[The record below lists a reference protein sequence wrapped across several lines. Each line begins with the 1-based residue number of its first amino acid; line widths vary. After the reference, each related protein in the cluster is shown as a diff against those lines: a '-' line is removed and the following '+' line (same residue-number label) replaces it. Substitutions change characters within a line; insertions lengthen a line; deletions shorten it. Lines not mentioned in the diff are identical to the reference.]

1 MPPCLEHRGFLLYNN
16 KLEWKEVSNLEIEGF
31 ISAASEKLGVPGYE
45 REVGDY
51 VASQFE
57 AYADEIARDA
67 LENVIARV
75 GKGGPKVMVSAHQD
89 EIGLVVTQI
98 EDDGCLR
105 IFRNG
110 GVDPRILPAMEVIV
124 RAKDGPLFG
133 VVGAKPP
140 HLLSEADR
148 KKNVPYEDLYVDI
161 GYPAEKA
168 RALVRVG
175 DPVVMRAKCVKLAGG
190 MMAAKTMD
198 DRACVAS
205 LLVGMEL
212 TKKLQSPAEAYY
224 VASSSEEIGMK
235 GARVAAYSIEPDF
248 GIAIDVTH
256 AEGPGTGKWEAV
268 PVDRL
273 TICTGPNLHPALTKR
288 AEEIADKWH
297 IPYVREIEP
306 GVTGT
311 DAAAMQVSRG
321 GVPTILLGL
330 PLRYMH
336 TTVETVKLDVI
347 ADAGRLVALI
357 IDEISRDWEGMKWY

>member
-1 MPPCLEHRGFLLYNN
+1 MSQCLEHRGIFLYNEL
-16 KLEWKEVSNLEIEGF
+16 LEWKEVNRMDIEGF
-31 ISAASEKLGVPGYE
+31 IAAASEKLGVPGYE

-57 AYADEIARDA
+57 AFADEVTRDA

-75 GKGGPKVMVSAHQD
+75 GKGGPKVMVSAHHD
-89 EIGLVVTQI
+89 EIGLIVTQI
-98 EDDGCLR
+98 EDDGSLR
-105 IFRNG
+105 IYRNG

-140 HLLSEADR
+140 HLLTEADR
-148 KKNVPYEDLYVDI
+148 KKTVKFDDLYVDI

-175 DPVVMRAKCVKLAGG
+175 DPVVMRARPVKLSGGCMAG
-190 MMAAKTMD
+190 KTMD

-205 LLVGMEL
+205 LLVAMDF
-212 TKKLQSPAEAYY
+212 TKQLRSPAEAYF
-224 VASSSEEIGMK
+224 VASSQEEVGMK
-235 GARVAAYSIEPDF
+235 GAKVAAHSIDPDF
-248 GIAIDVTH
+248 AIAIDVTH
-256 AEGPGTGKWEAV
+256 GEGPGTGKWEAF
-268 PVDRL
+268 PLDKM
-273 TICTGPNLHPALTKR
+273 TIVWGPNLHPALVKK

-297 IPYVREIEP
+297 IPYAREVAS

-311 DAAAMQVSRG
+311 DAGAIQVERG
-321 GVPTILLGL
+321 GIPVILLSV

-336 TTVETVKLDVI
+336 TTVETVKVDVI
-347 ADAGRLVALI
+347 RDVGRLVSLI
-357 IDEISRDWEGMKWY
+357 IDEVSRDWEGMKWY